1 MNPDPPKF
9 QQQQRQQQEQH
20 AEVNQVQQ
28 KQAGQEFASVE
39 EMLRLDARQNP
50 PPPTVAKRLN
60 DSIAREPKPR
70 RSWWQR
76 LFSQRSSEP

>member
-9 QQQQRQQQEQH
+9 QHQHRQHQEQQS
-20 AEVNQVQQ
+20 EVNQVQQ
-28 KQAGQEFASVE
+28 KQAGREFASVE
-39 EMLRLDARQNP
+39 EMLRLDAQQNA

-60 DSIAREPKPR
+60 DSIAREPKPQ

-76 LFSQRSSEP
+76 LFS